1 MYWTFLVDYES
12 INYEDTSQKSF
23 RNIYI
28 MCAKVSCT
36 GVLEQLD
43 ETHRTPA
50 DVLKFDLLQK

>member
-1 MYWTFLVDYES
+1 MYWTLLVNYES

-28 MCAKVSCT
+28 MCTKFSFT

-50 DVLKFDLLQK
+50 DVLKSDLQK